1 LRASS
6 SLFDEEAGLKI
17 TGTPRGRT
25 GNAHRL
31 VLVLAGTALLAAA
44 CSDGKTPAATT
55 PSGSSS
61 ANAAVAAAEAAVQKA
76 QVLPTSI
83 LVTGA
88 FTPSAGKTIYNIAC
102 NQELVGCSVI
112 AKQIETAAKA
122 IGYTYKLCD
131 AGKTP
136 QQATGCFNQA
146 VNAKADAIVTNAVGT
161 NVAGNGYAAA
171 KTANI
176 PIVAIFSGNTA
187 GADGVVAEVG
197 DTGCAGQGQIVADL
211 VIANTQ
217 GRANALFVTERS
229 IGCDILRTEGFTAEM
244 KKCDTCKT
252 DNLEFEQTTMQ
263 ANLPR
268 QVLAAIQG
276 KPDLNYIV
284 GVFGA
289 ATQIAATAA
298 QQSGRQSISVAGL
311 DSDPAILTLLKQK
324 QTVTGAVAFGRAEA
338 AWTAV
343 DAAAR
348 VLSGQTV
355 QKSLPVPILL
365 INQTNIDQVPAAGF
379 AGAAGYDTQFKALWG
394 K

>member
-1 LRASS
+1 
-6 SLFDEEAGLKI
+6 
-17 TGTPRGRT
+17 
-25 GNAHRL
+25 
-31 VLVLAGTALLAAA
+31 VLAGTALLATA
-44 CSDGKTPAATT
+44 CSDSKTPAANST
-55 PSGSSS
+55 PSGSAS
-61 ANAAVAAAEAAVQKA
+61 ADASVAAAEAAVLKA
-76 QVLPTSI
+76 QQLPTSI

-88 FTPSAGKTIYNIAC
+88 FTPAAGKTIYNVAC

-112 AKQIETAAKA
+112 AKQIKAAAEA
-122 IGYTYKLCD
+122 IGYSYKLCD

-146 VNAKADAIVTNAVGT
+146 INAKADAIVTNAVGT

-171 KTANI
+171 QTAKI
-176 PIVAIFSGNTA
+176 PVIAIFSGNTPNA
-187 GADGVVAEVG
+187 PGVAAEVG
-197 DTGCAGQGQIVADL
+197 DTGCAGQGEIVANL
-211 VIANTQ
+211 VIANTK

-229 IGCDILRTEGFTAEM
+229 IGCDILRTEGFGTAM
-244 KKCDTCKT
+244 KACSTCTT

-268 QVLAAIQG
+268 QVLAAIQA

-289 ATQIAATAA
+289 ATQIAATAV

-324 QTVTGAVAFGRAEA
+324 QTVTGAVAFGRSEA

-348 VLSGQTV
+348 VLSGQAV
-355 QKSLPVPILL
+355 EKSLPVPILL
-365 INQTNIDQVPAAGF
+365 INQTNIEKVPAAGF
-379 AGAAGYDTQFKALWG
+379 AGAEGYDTQFKALWG